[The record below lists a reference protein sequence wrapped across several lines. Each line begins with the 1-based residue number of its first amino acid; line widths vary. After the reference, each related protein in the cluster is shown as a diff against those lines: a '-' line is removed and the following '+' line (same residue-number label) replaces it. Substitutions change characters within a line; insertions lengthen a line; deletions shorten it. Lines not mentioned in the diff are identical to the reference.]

1 MQLFRN
7 LKFKMKLGYECW
19 SKGCELKKLVIDAIA
34 RTLDESLS
42 LATANLQIYLNMDDG
57 VPEIFGLS

>member
-1 MQLFRN
+1 
-7 LKFKMKLGYECW
+7 MKLGYECW